1 MKKTILGIDIGKK
14 MLYFSDINGKVR
26 GEAVNDGRAKRK

>member
-14 MLYFSDINGKVR
+14 MLYFSDVNGKVR
-26 GEAVNDGRAKRK
+26 GEAINDGRGQK